1 MDERFY
7 RSLFFSTT
15 MQKLV
20 YTEDNLQLIN
30 RSFLFGDAV
39 WVSFFVRNGNLI
51 MAEESYFFLM
61 ASMRKMRLHIPLT
74 YTLEFFQ
81 ELFQREV
88 LNKGIQNGII
98 QLMAYRKLEDKP
110 LPKAETSF
118 YFEVAESGDIL
129 DVQGNIELDLIKEI
143 NVNANLLSNIRVHS
157 AENIYAEI
165 YAKENDLDDVILL
178 NPNKKIARSIFGNLL
193 FLQDNVIK
201 IPKQTEGAYISPLM
215 ENFVTFIHKNKL
227 AEIEEAEIIA
237 FESQK
242 AEEILRISDEKGIHS
257 VSKIRNKIFGN
268 VRFTEIVSQW
278 KNSFEQILP

>member
-1 MDERFY
+1 
-7 RSLFFSTT
+7 

-30 RSFLFGDAV
+30 RSFLYGDSV
-39 WVSFFVRNGNLI
+39 WVSFFVRNGQLI

-61 ASMRKMRLHIPLT
+61 ASMRKMRLNIPLS

-81 ELFQREV
+81 ELFQKEV
-88 LNKGIQNGII
+88 LDKGIQNGII
-98 QLMAYRKLEDKP
+98 QLMAYRKQEDKP
-110 LPKAETSF
+110 LPKSETAF
-118 YFEVAESGDIL
+118 YFEIEESNDIL
-129 DVQGNIELDLIKEI
+129 DIKGNIELDLIKEI

-193 FLQDNVIK
+193 FLQENVIK

-215 ENFVTFIHKNKL
+215 ENFVTFVHKNKL

-242 AEEILRISDEKGIHS
+242 AEEILRISDEKGIHL
-257 VSKIRNKIFGN
+257 VSKIRNKSFEN
-268 VRFTEIVSQW
+268 TRFTEMVTQW
-278 KNSFEQILP
+278 KNSFQ

>member
-20 YTEDNLQLIN
+20 FTEDNLQLIN
-30 RSFLFGDAV
+30 RSFLFGDSV
-39 WVSFFVRNGNLI
+39 WVSFFVRKGNLI

-61 ASMRKMRLHIPLT
+61 ASMRKMRLNIPLS

-81 ELFQREV
+81 ELFQKEV
-88 LNKGIQNGII
+88 LDKGIQNGII
-98 QLMAYRKLEDKP
+98 QLMAYRKQEDKP
-110 LPKAETSF
+110 LPKSETAF
-118 YFEVAESGDIL
+118 YFEIEESNDIL
-129 DVQGNIELDLIKEI
+129 DIKGNIELDLIKEI

-193 FLQDNVIK
+193 FLQENVIK

-242 AEEILRISDEKGIHS
+242 AEEILRISDEKGVHL
-257 VSKIRNKIFGN
+257 VSKIRNKTFEN
-268 VRFTEIVSQW
+268 TRFTEMVTQW
-278 KNSFEQILP
+278 KNSFQ

>member
-1 MDERFY
+1 
-7 RSLFFSTT
+7 
-15 MQKLV
+15 
-20 YTEDNLQLIN
+20 
-30 RSFLFGDAV
+30 
-39 WVSFFVRNGNLI
+39 

-61 ASMRKMRLHIPLT
+61 ASMRKMRLNIPLT

-81 ELFQREV
+81 ELFQNEV
-88 LNKGIQNGII
+88 LSKAVQNGIV
-98 QLMAYRKLEDKP
+98 QLMAYRKQDDKP
-110 LPKAETSF
+110 LAKSETAF
-118 YFEVAESGDIL
+118 FFEVDETE
-129 DVQGNIELDLIKEI
+129 DVLRIQGNLEMDLIKEI

-157 AENIYAEI
+157 SENIYAQI

-215 ENFVTFIHKNKL
+215 ENFVTFVHKNKL

-242 AEEILRISDEKGIHS
+242 ADEILRISDEKGVHS
-257 VSKIRNKIFGN
+257 VSKIRNKTFEN
-268 VRFTEIVSQW
+268 KRFSEIVQQW
-278 KNSFEQILP
+278 AAQLI

>member
-1 MDERFY
+1 MNDFY
-7 RSLFFSTT
+7 RSLFFSDTT
-15 MQKLV
+15 MQKIV
-20 YTEDNLQLIN
+20 YTPDNLQLLN
-30 RSFLFGDAV
+30 RSFLFGDSV
-39 WVSFFVRNGNLI
+39 WVSYFVRNGQLI

-61 ASMRKMRLHIPLT
+61 ASMRKMRLNIPLT

-81 ELFQREV
+81 DLFQREV
-88 LNKGIQNGII
+88 LEKGIRNGIV
-98 QLMAYRKLEDKP
+98 QLMTYRIQDEKP
-110 LPKAETSF
+110 LSKSETAF
-118 YFEVAESGDIL
+118 FFEVEESEDIL
-129 DVQGNIELDLIKEI
+129 NIKGNIELDLIKEI

-242 AEEILRISDEKGIHS
+242 AEEILRISDEKGVHS
-257 VSKIRNKIFGN
+257 VSKIRNKTFGN
-268 VRFTEIVSQW
+268 ERFSEMVSQW
-278 KNSFEQILP
+278 KESFA

>member
-20 YTEDNLQLIN
+20 FTEDKLQLIN
-30 RSFLFGDAV
+30 RSFLFGDSV
-39 WVSFFVRNGNLI
+39 WVSFFVRNGNII
-51 MAEESYFFLM
+51 MSEESYFFLM
-61 ASMRKMRLHIPLT
+61 ASMRKMRLNIPLS

-81 ELFQREV
+81 ELFQKEV
-88 LNKGIQNGII
+88 LDKGIQNGII
-98 QLMAYRKLEDKP
+98 QLMAYRKKEDKP
-110 LPKAETSF
+110 LPKSETAI
-118 YFEVAESGDIL
+118 YFEIEESNDIL
-129 DVQGNIELDLIKEI
+129 DIKGNIELDLIKEI

-215 ENFVTFIHKNKL
+215 ENFVTFVHKNKL

-242 AEEILRISDEKGIHS
+242 AEEILRISDEKGVHL
-257 VSKIRNKIFGN
+257 VSKIRNKSFEN
-268 VRFTEIVSQW
+268 TRFTEMVTQW
-278 KNSFEQILP
+278 KNSFQ

>member
-1 MDERFY
+1 MDERFL
-7 RSLFFSTT
+7 SFIIFLDTT
-15 MQKLV
+15 MQKIV
-20 YTEDNLQLIN
+20 YTPDNLQLLN

-39 WVSFFVRNGNLI
+39 WVSFFVRNGQLI
-51 MAEESYFFLM
+51 MAEESYFYLM
-61 ASMRKMRLHIPLT
+61 ASMRKMRLNIPLT

-81 ELFQREV
+81 ELFQTEV
-88 LNKGIQNGII
+88 LDKGIQNGII
-98 QLMAYRKLEDKP
+98 QLMTYRIQDEKP
-110 LPKAETSF
+110 LAKSETA
-118 YFEVAESGDIL
+118 YFFEIEESGDIL
-129 DVQGNIELDLIKEI
+129 NIKGNIELDLIKEI

-242 AEEILRISDEKGIHS
+242 AEEILRISDEKGVHS
-257 VSKIRNKIFGN
+257 VSKIRNKTFGN
-268 VRFTEIVSQW
+268 QRFSEMVRQW
-278 KNSFEQILP
+278 AENFI

>member
-1 MDERFY
+1 MQ
-7 RSLFFSTT
+7 S
-15 MQKLV
+15 QKLV
-20 YTEDNLQLIN
+20 YTEDHLQLIN
-30 RSFLFGDAV
+30 RSFLYGDSV
-39 WVSFFVRNGNLI
+39 WVSFFVRNGQLI

-61 ASMRKMRLHIPLT
+61 ASMRKMRLNIPLS

-81 ELFQREV
+81 ELFRREV
-88 LNKGIQNGII
+88 LDQGIQNGII
-98 QLMAYRKLEDKP
+98 QLMVYRKQEDKP
-110 LPKAETSF
+110 LPKSETAF
-118 YFEVAESGDIL
+118 YFEIEESSDIL
-129 DVQGNIELDLIKEI
+129 DIKGNIELDLIKEI

-215 ENFVTFIHKNKL
+215 ENFVTFVHKNKL

-242 AEEILRISDEKGIHS
+242 AKEILRISDEKGIHL
-257 VSKIRNKIFGN
+257 VSKIRNKSFEN
-268 VRFTEIVSQW
+268 TRFTEMVTQW
-278 KNSFEQILP
+278 KNSFQ

>member
-1 MDERFY
+1 MNDFLSFIIFLY
-7 RSLFFSTT
+7 TT
-15 MQKLV
+15 MQKIV
-20 YTEDNLQLIN
+20 YTQDNLQLLN
-30 RSFLFGDAV
+30 RSFLFGDSV
-39 WVSFFVRNGNLI
+39 WVSFFVRKGNLI

-61 ASMRKMRLHIPLT
+61 ASMRKMRLNIPLS

-81 ELFQREV
+81 ELFQKEV
-88 LNKGIQNGII
+88 LDKGIQNGII
-98 QLMAYRKLEDKP
+98 QLMAYRKQEDKP
-110 LPKAETSF
+110 LPKSDTAF
-118 YFEVAESGDIL
+118 YFEIEESNDIL
-129 DVQGNIELDLIKEI
+129 DIKGNIELDLIKEI

-193 FLQDNVIK
+193 FLQENVIK

-242 AEEILRISDEKGIHS
+242 AEEILRISDEKGVHS
-257 VSKIRNKIFGN
+257 VSKIRNKSFEN
-268 VRFTEIVSQW
+268 TRFSEMITQW
-278 KNSFEQILP
+278 KNSFE

>member
-1 MDERFY
+1 MNDFLSFIIFLY
-7 RSLFFSTT
+7 TT
-15 MQKLV
+15 MQKIV
-20 YTEDNLQLIN
+20 YTQDNLQLLN
-30 RSFLFGDAV
+30 RSFLFGDSV
-39 WVSFFVRNGNLI
+39 WVSFFVRKGNLI

-61 ASMRKMRLHIPLT
+61 ASMRKMRLNIPLS

-81 ELFQREV
+81 ELFQKEV
-88 LNKGIQNGII
+88 LDKGVQNGII
-98 QLMAYRKLEDKP
+98 QLMAYRKQEDKP
-110 LPKAETSF
+110 LPKSDTAF
-118 YFEVAESGDIL
+118 YFEMEESGDIL
-129 DVQGNIELDLIKEI
+129 EIQGNIELDLIKEI

-157 AENIYAEI
+157 TENIYAEI

-193 FLQDNVIK
+193 FLQENVIK

-242 AEEILRISDEKGIHS
+242 AEEILRISDEKGVHS
-257 VSKIRNKIFGN
+257 VSKIRNKSFEN
-268 VRFTEIVSQW
+268 TRFSEMITQW
-278 KNSFEQILP
+278 KNSFQ

>member
-7 RSLFFSTT
+7 RSLFFYTT

-20 YTEDNLQLIN
+20 YTEENLQVIN
-30 RSFLFGDAV
+30 RSFLYGDSV

-61 ASMRKMRLHIPLT
+61 ASMRKMRLNIPLT

-88 LNKGIQNGII
+88 LSKGIENGII
-98 QLMAYRKLEDKP
+98 QLMAYRKQEDKP
-110 LPKAETSF
+110 LPKSETAF
-118 YFEVAESGDIL
+118 YFEVEESRDIL
-129 DVQGNIELDLIKEI
+129 YIQGNIELDLIKEI

-193 FLQDNVIK
+193 FLQNNVIK

-215 ENFVTFIHKNKL
+215 ENFVTFVHKNKL

-242 AEEILRISDEKGIHS
+242 AEEILRISDEKGIHT
-257 VSKIRNKIFGN
+257 VSKIRNKTFEN
-268 VRFTEIVSQW
+268 TRFSEMITQW
-278 KNSFEQILP
+278 KNSFN